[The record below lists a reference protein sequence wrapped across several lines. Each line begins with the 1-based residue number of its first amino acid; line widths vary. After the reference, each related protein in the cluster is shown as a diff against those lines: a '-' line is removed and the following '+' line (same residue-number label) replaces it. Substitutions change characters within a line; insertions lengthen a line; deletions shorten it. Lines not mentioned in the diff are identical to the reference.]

1 MDMTCIDPDSKHA
14 MRKSRERITS
24 LVQSWH
30 EIEVANNLSLPEA
43 FHRESRSRK
52 SSSIGDQARNF
63 IRSSSRS
70 SGVGSLKPI
79 GWPVPWFEEFKILF
93 GRFVKKEVRSYVSN
107 LFLLCEFVGL
117 GIFVGFAFFQ
127 LTLENFGGFQ
137 SRIGLCG
144 LISGLTLFVISA
156 NLSYVFTNERPL
168 IMRER
173 ASKAYR
179 STTYFCARVTSLI
192 PFRLLC
198 MALFSTIVYYLAGF
212 RTDSF
217 VYFLIYFGVC
227 QLIMLV
233 MFSFGLILSAFTRS
247 FVMALLGLN
256 IVIDFFITFGG
267 VALQYNSI
275 SPVLRWLCYISPI
288 FYSNEALIQNEVSG
302 LTISGEPG
310 DFYID
315 LYDLDTISIMWA
327 AGALMIIFVG
337 YQLIAFFF
345 VERYTRTKFIVI

>member
-1 MDMTCIDPDSKHA
+1 MTCIDPDNRHA

-30 EIEVANNLSLPEA
+30 EIELANNLSFPDS
-43 FHRESRSRK
+43 FHRESRARK
-52 SSSIGDQARNF
+52 SGSIGDQARRF
-63 IRSSSRS
+63 VRSSSRS
-70 SGVGSLKPI
+70 TLGNTLRPI
-79 GWPVPWFEEFKILF
+79 GWPVPWFEEFKVLF
-93 GRFVKKEVRSYVSN
+93 SRFVKKEVRSYGSN
-107 LFLLCEFVGL
+107 LSLLFEFVGL
-117 GIFVGFAFFQ
+117 GIFIGFAFFQ
-127 LTLENFGGFQ
+127 LTTENFGGFQ

-168 IMRER
+168 VTRER

-179 STTYFCARVTSLI
+179 CTTYFAARVVSLI

-227 QLIMLV
+227 QLVMLV
-233 MFSFGLILSAFTRS
+233 MFSFGLILSAFTRN

-267 VALQYNSI
+267 VSLQYSAI
-275 SPVLRWLCYISPI
+275 SPVLRWLCYLSPI
-288 FYSNEALIQNEVSG
+288 FYSNAALIQNEVVG
-302 LTISGEPG
+302 LTIAGEPG
-310 DFYID
+310 EYYID
-315 LYDLDTISIMWA
+315 LYDLDTISIMWG
-327 AGALMIIFVG
+327 AGALMIMLVA